1 MMDKDIVVLGAGMV
15 GVCSALALQ
24 RKGLK
29 VSLVERREVGG
40 ETSFGNA
47 GMITPS
53 SLIPFNNPNIF
64 RQLPKFLSN
73 KSDGFQ
79 YSTGYLMSELP
90 ALFKFLAAA
99 TAQSTNRRINHLHAL
114 IERSMHLHKQWQS
127 AEVGAASLRDL
138 GWLKL
143 YRSKASYQSAQ
154 YELDIYQQYGID
166 TKSFDKSQL
175 QQEAAYLNHTYY
187 KGVLIKG
194 ALSVASPSALTKA
207 YYDEF
212 IKAGGELLT
221 LDVDSIVQQGDR
233 WLLRSGSQS
242 DVICNQLVVAAG
254 PWSKTLLTKVNV
266 KIPMI
271 FERGAHREFHYDQ
284 NTPTQQHLSR
294 PIHDVQAAFVATPI
308 HNGLRVCCGVELN
321 AQNAQYLDNQ
331 LNTIEKSA
339 RQTLH
344 IPNKKTTQWQGAR
357 PTMPDSLPVIGR
369 SRMQGLW
376 LNTGHQHIGFST
388 GPASG
393 EMLADLMTG
402 QPSHVDTLA
411 FSPKRFNI

>member
-1 MMDKDIVVLGAGMV
+1 MIDKEVVVLGAGMV

-64 RQLPKFLSN
+64 RQLPKFLTN

-90 ALFKFLAAA
+90 ALFKFLAVA
-99 TAQSTNRRINHLHAL
+99 TPQSTNQRINHLHAL

-127 AEVGAASLRDL
+127 AETGAASLRDL

-166 TKSFDKSQL
+166 TKSFDKTQL
-175 QQEAAYLNHTYY
+175 QQEMTYLNNTYH

-194 ALSVASPSALTKA
+194 ALSVASPAALTKA
-207 YYDEF
+207 YSDEF
-212 IKAGGELLT
+212 VKAGGELLT
-221 LDVDSIVQQGDR
+221 LDVDSFTQQGAR
-233 WLLRSGSQS
+233 WVLHSASQG

-254 PWSKTLLTKVNV
+254 PWSKALLAKVNV

-308 HNGLRVCCGVELN
+308 DNGLRVCCGVELN
-321 AQNAQYLDNQ
+321 AQNAQYLDHQ
-331 LNTIEKSA
+331 LNKIEKSA

-344 IPNKKTTQWQGAR
+344 IPNKKTTQWKGAR

-393 EMLADLMTG
+393 EMLAELMASES
-402 QPSHVDTLA
+402 SHVDALA
-411 FSPKRFNI
+411 FSPGRFNI